1 MPSPDPFFAAADR
14 IAYDFYTKLWRFV
27 CESRATKALSSPRA
41 SNSMYWYEY
50 GEKDTGMSILAAHA
64 RQNLTVLAD
73 EFRGNSLSV
82 TPGSKFLPVLEKYR
96 SISKNHGLGTEPMII
111 EVILRFPQPS
121 TITKAGPLRLTS
133 SQAPRPII
141 LETWKISLTCG
152 QGDGL
157 MGNDFVHHLVR
168 MYEERR
174 KFYLAIHICINKLPT
189 GNFIGQVHD
198 SSANLLKG
206 LKIAL
211 RLSSG
216 SANEIEKQFTPYG
229 QL

>member
-1 MPSPDPFFAAADR
+1 MPSPDPFFAVADR

-27 CESRATKALSSPRA
+27 DEFRTTKALSSPRA
-41 SNSMYWYEY
+41 LNSMYWYEY
-50 GEKDTGMSILAAHA
+50 EKDTGMSIFAAHA
-64 RQNLTVLAD
+64 PQNLTVLAD
-73 EFRGNSLSV
+73 GNSLSV
-82 TPGSKFLPVLEKYR
+82 IPGSSFLPDLEKYR

-121 TITKAGPLRLTS
+121 TITKVGPLRLTN
-133 SQAPRPII
+133 SQVPRSIV

-189 GNFIGQVHD
+189 GNFIRQVHD
-198 SSANLLKG
+198 SPPNLPKG

-211 RLSSG
+211 RFSSG